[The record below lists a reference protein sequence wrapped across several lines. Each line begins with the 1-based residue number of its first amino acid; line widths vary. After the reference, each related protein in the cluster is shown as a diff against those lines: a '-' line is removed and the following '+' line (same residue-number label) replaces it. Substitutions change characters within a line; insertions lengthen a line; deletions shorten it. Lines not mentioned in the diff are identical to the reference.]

1 MIGIIIAILGGLIA
15 SASVIVA
22 KKPNAK
28 DLIDK
33 LIPFQGWIGVIL
45 AIWGLWGIIGSVLNI
60 GNLGLAWIIAL
71 AVAVVE
77 FVVGFLLGYGLISK
91 YLLEKNETA
100 KEKGQVLRLKL
111 TKYQIPAG
119 LILIAL
125 GVLSLVF
132 YMIG

>member
-1 MIGIIIAILGGLIA
+1 MIGSIIAIIGGLIA

-28 DLIDK
+28 ELIDK
-33 LIPFQGWIGVIL
+33 LTPYQGWIGVIL
-45 AIWGLWGIIGSVLNI
+45 AFWGVWGAISLILGIGSLS
-60 GNLGLAWIIAL
+60 LAWIIGL

-100 KEKGQVLRLKL
+100 KEKGQALRLKL

-119 LILIAL
+119 LILLAL

-132 YMIG
+132 YFIG

>member
-15 SASVIVA
+15 SSSVIVA

-28 DLIDK
+28 ELIDK
-33 LIPFQGWIGVIL
+33 LTPFQGWIGVIL
-45 AIWGLWGIIGSVLNI
+45 AIWGLWGIISSILNI
-60 GNLGLAWIIAL
+60 GDLGLSWIIAL

-91 YLLEKNETA
+91 YVLEKNETA
-100 KEKGQVLRLKL
+100 KEKGQALRLKL
-111 TKYQIPAG
+111 TNYQIPAG
-119 LILIAL
+119 LILLAL

-132 YMIG
+132 YFIG

>member
-1 MIGIIIAILGGLIA
+1 MIGSIIAILGGLIA

-28 DLIDK
+28 ELIDK
-33 LIPFQGWIGVIL
+33 LTPYQGWIGVIL
-45 AIWGLWGIIGSVLNI
+45 AFWGVWGAISLILGIGSLS
-60 GNLGLAWIIAL
+60 LAWIIGL

-100 KEKGQVLRLKL
+100 KEKGQALRLKL

-119 LILIAL
+119 LILLAL

-132 YMIG
+132 YFIG